1 MTVKTSRNIASI
13 LIANRGEIA
22 VRVIRTCK
30 KMGIRAIG
38 VYSEADRYAPHV
50 GLADEAVLIG
60 PAESAQS
67 YLNAEAI
74 IAAAQRTGAD
84 AIHPGYGFLSESEVL
99 ITACEREG
107 ITFIGPHREAIR
119 LMGSKIES
127 KNLADKAGVATIPG
141 YHGADQSEAALAA
154 VAKDIGFPL
163 MIKASA
169 GGGGRGMRRIDS
181 TEQLIA
187 ELPQAKQE
195 ALSGFG
201 DDSVLLEKLITT
213 PRHIEVQL
221 AADKLGNIVHLFERE
236 CSIQRNHQKVIEE
249 APAAFLED
257 TQRAQLFKD
266 AIILGQTIAYDS
278 LGTVEFLLDDDTGET
293 YFLEMNTRLQVEH
306 PVTEAITGFDLVE
319 WQIRIAAGEAL
330 PTSQEQITASGWAI
344 EARVNAEDPANSYR
358 PETGTVSLYREPH
371 LDDVRID
378 SGIRQGSEVTPYYD
392 PMLAKIIGSGE
403 DREQARQALLRGLAD
418 LTLVG
423 VGTNLA
429 FLSSVLR
436 HNNFVAS
443 TLTTNYL
450 SETFSEDWQNKSS
463 DDTLLI
469 CAAVASVMTLE
480 QKTSAE
486 ETRTEQTSKI
496 QASASQHVSPWQS
509 LGSFRV
515 LARSGLIGKT
525 RVNLI
530 TPEGDIETVVI
541 SGSKG
546 VYQTKIAAHPD
557 KAREDGRRNCNARW
571 LEAKILQ
578 IEIDSLSRRLK
589 VDYLDQEVIL
599 HWTGHSYRYQQLNEQ
614 QRALSDA
621 GYEGSGERKV
631 TATLPGQV
639 TEIKVAV
646 GDQVSAGDTLV
657 VLDSMKL
664 LHNLNAQTD
673 GTVAEIFCTKGDN
686 VEGGAVLIELIPAEL
701 VA

>member
-1 MTVKTSRNIASI
+1 MNKSVMNIASV

-22 VRVIRTCK
+22 VRIIRTCQ

-50 GLADEAVLIG
+50 ALADEAVLIG
-60 PAESAQS
+60 PAESAES
-67 YLNAEAI
+67 YLNAEVI

-99 ITACEREG
+99 IAACEREG
-107 ITFIGPHREAIR
+107 MTFIGPNREAIR

-127 KNLADKAGVATIPG
+127 KTLAEKAGVATIPG
-141 YHGADQSEAALAA
+141 YHGADQSESTLAA
-154 VAKDIGFPL
+154 AAKEIGFPI

-195 ALSGFG
+195 AVSGFG
-201 DDSVLLEKLITT
+201 DDSILLEKLIST

-221 AADKLGNIVHLFERE
+221 AADKHGNIVHLFERE

-249 APAAFLED
+249 APAAFLEE

-278 LGTVEFLLDDDTGET
+278 LGTVEFLLDDHTGKT

-306 PVTEAITGFDLVE
+306 PVTEAITHFDLVE

-330 PTSQEQITASGWAI
+330 AVNQKQITANGWAI
-344 EARVNAEDPANSYR
+344 EARLNAEDPANDYR
-358 PETGTVSLYREPH
+358 PETGTVSLYREPQNQYGRN
-371 LDDVRID
+371 DVRVD
-378 SGIRQGSEVTPYYD
+378 SGIGPGTAITPYYD
-392 PMLAKIIGSGE
+392 PMLAKVIGIGQ

-418 LTLVG
+418 FTLVG
-423 VGTNLA
+423 VGTNQE
-429 FLSSVLR
+429 FLSSILR

-443 TLTTNYL
+443 PLTTNYL
-450 SETFSEDWQNKSS
+450 SETFGGGWQRRAS
-463 DDTLLI
+463 DDNLLV

-480 QKTSAE
+480 QAPKEYPSAD
-486 ETRTEQTSKI
+486 
-496 QASASQHVSPWQS
+496 QHVSPWQS
-509 LGSFRV
+509 LGGFRV
-515 LARSGLIGKT
+515 LGRSGLLGNT
-525 RVNLI
+525 RINLV

-541 SGSKG
+541 SGRKGSYLAEITGRESKLLACHG
-546 VYQTKIAAHPD
+546 
-557 KAREDGRRNCNARW
+557 CW
-571 LEAKILQ
+571 LEAQALSAAQLLQ
-578 IEIDSLSRRLK
+578 IEIDSLSRRLT
-589 VDYLDQEVIL
+589 VDHLDEEIIL
-599 HWTGHSYRYQQLNEQ
+599 QWAGQSYRYQLLSEQ
-614 QRALSDA
+614 QLALNNAAD
-621 GYEGSGERKV
+621 EGSGERKV
-631 TATLPGQV
+631 VATLPGLV
-639 TEIKVAV
+639 TEVKVSV
-646 GDQVSAGDTLV
+646 GDQVSTGDILV

-673 GTVAEIFCTKGDN
+673 GRVEEIFCAPGEN
-686 VEGGAVLIELIPAEL
+686 VEGGAVLIALTEE
-701 VA
+701 

>member
-1 MTVKTSRNIASI
+1 M
-13 LIANRGEIA
+13 
-22 VRVIRTCK
+22 RVIRSCQ

-38 VYSEADRYAPHV
+38 VYSEADRHAPHV
-50 GLADEAVLIG
+50 ALADEAVFIG

-99 ITACEREG
+99 IAACEKEG

-127 KNLADKAGVATIPG
+127 KNLAEKAGVATIPG

-154 VAKDIGFPL
+154 AAKKIGFPI

-169 GGGGRGMRRIDS
+169 GGGGRGMRRIDNV
-181 TEQLIA
+181 EQLVA

-201 DDSVLLEKLITT
+201 DDAVLLEKLITS

-249 APAAFLED
+249 APAAFLDEG
-257 TQRAQLFKD
+257 QRAQLFKD
-266 AIILGQTIAYDS
+266 AIILGQSIKYDS

-330 PTSQEQITASGWAI
+330 PVSQEHITASGWAI
-344 EARVNAEDPANSYR
+344 EARVNAEDPANDYR
-358 PETGTVSLYREPH
+358 PEIGTFSLYREPCH
-371 LDDVRID
+371 EDVRVD
-378 SGIRQGSEVTPYYD
+378 SGIRQGSAITPYYD
-392 PMLAKIIGSGE
+392 PMLAKVIGSGR

-418 LTLVG
+418 FTLVG
-423 VGTNLA
+423 IGTNLD
-429 FLSSVLR
+429 FLSSILR
-436 HNNFVAS
+436 HDNFVAS
-443 TLTTNYL
+443 PLTTNYL
-450 SETFSEDWQNKSS
+450 GKAFDGQWGNKPS
-463 DDTLLI
+463 DDHLLT
-469 CAAVASVMTLE
+469 CAAVASVMALE
-480 QKTSAE
+480 RPSP
-486 ETRTEQTSKI
+486 EQ
-496 QASASQHVSPWQS
+496 HLSPWQS
-509 LGSFRV
+509 LGGFRV
-515 LARSGLIGKT
+515 LGRAGLIGKT

-530 TPEGDIETVVI
+530 TPEGDIETVSI
-541 SGSKG
+541 SGSNG
-546 VYQTKIAAHPD
+546 VYQTQIAPHPD
-557 KAREDGRRNCNARW
+557 NAREDNSQSCHGYW
-571 LEAKILQ
+571 LEEHASPAGQLLQ
-578 IEIDSLSRRLK
+578 VEIDGLSRQLS
-589 VDYLDQEVIL
+589 VDFLDEELVVQ
-599 HWTGHSYRYQQLNEQ
+599 WAGQSYRYQQLNEQ
-614 QRALSDA
+614 QLALSDA
-621 GYEGSGERKV
+621 SSEGSGELSV
-631 TATLPGQV
+631 VATLPGQV

-646 GDQVSAGDTLV
+646 GDLVSAGDTLV

-673 GTVAEIFCTKGDN
+673 GTVAEIFCAQGDN
-686 VEGGAVLIELIPAEL
+686 VEGGAVLIELTPSEPET
-701 VA
+701 